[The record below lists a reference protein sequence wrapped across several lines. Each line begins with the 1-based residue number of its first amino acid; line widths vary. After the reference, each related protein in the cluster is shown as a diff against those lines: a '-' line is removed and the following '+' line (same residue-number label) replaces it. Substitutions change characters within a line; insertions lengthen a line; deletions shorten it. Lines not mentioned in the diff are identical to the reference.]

1 MQERQVLNA
10 KWGFKKMDFSA
21 FHLTVPLW
29 EIILRGSVVY
39 WFLFLIFRSILR
51 RSMGSVGVSD
61 FLFVVIIADASQ
73 NAMSGDSKSISDGLV
88 LIAVLVFW
96 NMLIDWLSF
105 KYKWVRRMVEAP
117 PLVLIKNGVLQLR
130 EMRKE
135 FVTKDEIMAKL
146 REEGIGQVSEVKQMQ
161 IEMDGEISVVRYEEN

>member
-1 MQERQVLNA
+1 
-10 KWGFKKMDFSA
+10 
-21 FHLTVPLW
+21 
-29 EIILRGSVVY
+29 
-39 WFLFLIFRSILR
+39 
-51 RSMGSVGVSD
+51 MGSVGVSD

>member
-1 MQERQVLNA
+1 
-10 KWGFKKMDFSA
+10 MDLSTFQ
-21 FHLTVPLW
+21 LTIPLW
-29 EIILRGSVVY
+29 EIVLRGSVVY

-73 NAMSGDSKSISDGLV
+73 NAMSGDAKSISDGLV

-96 NMLIDWLSF
+96 NLLIDFLSF
-105 KYKWVRRMVEAP
+105 KYTWVRRMVEAQ
-117 PLVLIKNGVLQLR
+117 PLVLVKNGMLQR
-130 EMRKE
+130 KEMRKE

-146 REEGIGQVSEVKQMQ
+146 REEGIGNIAEVKQMQ
-161 IEMDGEISVVRYEEN
+161 IEMDGEISVIRFDNA

>member
-1 MQERQVLNA
+1 
-10 KWGFKKMDFSA
+10 MDASTFL
-21 FHLTVPLW
+21 LTVPLW
-29 EIILRGSVVY
+29 EIIIRGSIVY

-73 NAMSGDSKSISDGLV
+73 NAMSGDAKSIADGLA
-88 LIAVLVFW
+88 LITVLVFW
-96 NMLIDWLSF
+96 NLLIDWLSF
-105 KYKWVRRMVEAP
+105 KYSWMRRIVEAP
-117 PLVLIKNGVLQLR
+117 PLVLIRNGVLQKR

-146 REEGIGQVSEVKQMQ
+146 REEGIGNVSEVKQMQ
-161 IEMDGEISVVRYEEN
+161 IEMDGEISVVRFESK

>member
-1 MQERQVLNA
+1 
-10 KWGFKKMDFSA
+10 MDFST

-29 EIILRGSVVY
+29 EIILRGTVVF

-88 LIAVLVFW
+88 LISVLVFW
-96 NMLIDWLSF
+96 NLLIDYLSF
-105 KYKWVRRMVEAP
+105 KYVWVRKMVEAQ
-117 PLVLIKNGVLQLR
+117 PLVLVKNGVLQR
-130 EMRKE
+130 KQMRKE
-135 FVTKDEIMAKL
+135 FVTQDEIMAKL
-146 REEGIGQVSEVKQMQ
+146 REEGIGNISEVKQMQ
-161 IEMDGEISVVRYEEN
+161 IEMDGEISVVRYDNA

>member
-1 MQERQVLNA
+1 
-10 KWGFKKMDFSA
+10 MDFST

-29 EIILRGSVVY
+29 EIVLRGTVVF

-88 LIAVLVFW
+88 LISVLVFW
-96 NMLIDWLSF
+96 NLLIDYLSF
-105 KYKWVRRMVEAP
+105 KYVWVRKMVEAQ
-117 PLVLIKNGVLQLR
+117 PLVLVKNGVLQR
-130 EMRKE
+130 KQMRKE
-135 FVTKDEIMAKL
+135 FVTQDEIMAKL
-146 REEGIGQVSEVKQMQ
+146 REEGIGNISEVKQMQ
-161 IEMDGEISVVRYEEN
+161 IEMDGEISVIRYDNA

>member
-1 MQERQVLNA
+1 
-10 KWGFKKMDFSA
+10 MDFST

-29 EIILRGSVVY
+29 EIVLRGTVVF

-88 LIAVLVFW
+88 LISVLVFW
-96 NMLIDWLSF
+96 NLLIDYLSF
-105 KYKWVRRMVEAP
+105 KYVWVRKMVEAQ
-117 PLVLIKNGVLQLR
+117 PLILVKNGVLQR
-130 EMRKE
+130 KQMRKE
-135 FVTKDEIMAKL
+135 FVTQDEIMAKL
-146 REEGIGQVSEVKQMQ
+146 REEGIGNISEVKQMQ
-161 IEMDGEISVVRYEEN
+161 IEMDGEISVVRYDNA

>member
-1 MQERQVLNA
+1 
-10 KWGFKKMDFSA
+10 MDASTFL
-21 FHLTVPLW
+21 LTVPLW
-29 EIILRGSVVY
+29 EIIIRGSIVY

-73 NAMSGDSKSISDGLV
+73 NAMSGDAKSIADGLA
-88 LIAVLVFW
+88 LITVLVFW
-96 NMLIDWLSF
+96 NLLIDWLSF
-105 KYKWVRRMVEAP
+105 KYSWMRRIVEAP
-117 PLVLIKNGVLQLR
+117 PLVLIRNGVLQKR

-146 REEGIGQVSEVKQMQ
+146 REEGIGNVSEVKQMQ
-161 IEMDGEISVVRYEEN
+161 IEMDGEISVVRFESND

>member
-1 MQERQVLNA
+1 
-10 KWGFKKMDFSA
+10 MDFST

-29 EIILRGSVVY
+29 EIVLRGTVVF

-88 LIAVLVFW
+88 LISVLVFW
-96 NMLIDWLSF
+96 NLLIDYLSF
-105 KYKWVRRMVEAP
+105 KYVWVRKMVEAQ
-117 PLVLIKNGVLQLR
+117 PLVLVKNGVLQR
-130 EMRKE
+130 KQMRKE
-135 FVTKDEIMAKL
+135 FVTQDEIMAKL
-146 REEGIGQVSEVKQMQ
+146 REEGIGNISEVKQMQ
-161 IEMDGEISVVRYEEN
+161 IEMDGEISVVRYDNA